1 VGLDAAAIHMPKWAR
16 GVNMATVKVVAD
28 VCDTDHDG
36 RISYA
41 ELEALGTVLRE
52 TQQLKKDL
60 GMQ

>member
-1 VGLDAAAIHMPKWAR
+1 MPKWAR

>member
-1 VGLDAAAIHMPKWAR
+1 
-16 GVNMATVKVVAD
+16 MATVKVVAD

-36 RISYA
+36 RISY
-41 ELEALGTVLRE
+41 EALGTVLRE